1 MIKVSVLNTR
11 FGRTSTL
18 KCQNME
24 EKYQTKGGW
33 VGVRREGGGVGG
45 TLRLRRTER
54 GRTVERRRLGRKAK
68 QVTAATSRKRRC
80 YDNLLR
86 N

>member
-24 EKYQTKGGW
+24 EKYQTKGGGE
-33 VGVRREGGGVGG
+33 GVEPFVSAEQKEGEQWNDGGWG
-45 TLRLRRTER
+45 ER
-54 GRTVERRRLGRKAK
+54 PNKSPQLHQEKDVAMT
-68 QVTAATSRKRRC
+68 T
-80 YDNLLR
+80 Y
-86 N
+86 